1 MAEITFKGNT
11 VKTVGKLPEVG
22 SKAKDFTLVGT
33 DLKEVNLASFA
44 GKKKVL
50 NIYPSVDTGICA
62 ASVRAFQKKLTGRS
76 DVVVL
81 HIAADLPFAFK
92 RFCGAE
98 GIENAVGLS
107 SFRSDFADAWGVRM
121 LDGALQGL
129 CSRAVVVLDENNTVK
144 YTEQVPEIAQEPDY
158 EKASA
163 AL

>member
-11 VKTVGKLPEVG
+11 VKTIGNLPEVG

-33 DLKEVNLASFA
+33 DLKEATLATFA
-44 GKKKVL
+44 GKKKIV

-62 ASVRAFQKKLTGRS
+62 ASVRAFQKKLAGRA
-76 DVVVL
+76 DVVVI
-81 HIAADLPFAFK
+81 HVAADLPFAFK

-107 SFRSDFADAWGVRM
+107 TFRSDFADAWGVRM

-158 EKASA
+158 EKAAA